1 MNNVSIIFED
11 YVKDLKLSVAE
22 DYIYVIRDDYFGDIV
37 FSVSQT
43 YLRMIQ
49 CENLSSKYFNKMISV
64 NVIKG
69 KTIGYEYDIG
79 ILEGNDFIN
88 HYNCTEKFRRALQ
101 ILTQFKYE
109 LHDSD
114 VVKSEYNVTTSNKSF
129 YNDILL
135 KKADDGAGRFISG
148 ENIMYLAPCMLPGS
162 KSTEVDIINYYKT
175 GNDYYTT
182 KFVTHKKTND
192 ILTFMKFIRL

>member
-1 MNNVSIIFED
+1 MNNISIIFED

-22 DYIYVIRDDYFGDIV
+22 DYIYVVRDDYFGDIV

-43 YLRMIQ
+43 YLRMIK
-49 CENLSSKYFNKMISV
+49 CDLSSKYFNKMISV
-64 NVIKG
+64 NVVKG

-79 ILEGNDFIN
+79 VLEGNDFIN
-88 HYNCTEKFRRALQ
+88 HYNCTEKFRRAMR
-101 ILTQFKYE
+101 ILNQFK
-109 LHDSD
+109 HDLQCSD
-114 VVKSEYNVTTSNKSF
+114 IVKSEYNVVTSNESF

-135 KKADDGAGRFISG
+135 KKADDGAGRFICG

-182 KFVTHKKTND
+182 QFITHKKTSD
-192 ILTFMKFIRL
+192 ILTFMKFICL